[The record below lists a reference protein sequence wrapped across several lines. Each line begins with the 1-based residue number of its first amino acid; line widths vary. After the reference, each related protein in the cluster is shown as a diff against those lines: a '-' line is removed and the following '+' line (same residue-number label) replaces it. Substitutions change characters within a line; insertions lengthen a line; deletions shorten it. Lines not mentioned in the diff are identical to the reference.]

1 MARRAKGAPRMQA
14 SQPNLFL
21 RDDTLLGICQGLG
34 DDFGFNPL
42 WLRILFAAGLIW
54 NPVYDI
60 GAYLALGS
68 LVLLTRLIVPNPRAS
83 KAAAA
88 AGAPAE
94 AANANAEALPV
105 AA

>member
-1 MARRAKGAPRMQA
+1 MQA

-21 RDDTLLGICQGLG
+21 RDDNLLGVCQAIG

-42 WLRILFAAGLIW
+42 WLRILFASALIW

-60 GAYLALGS
+60 SAYLALGAV
-68 LVLLTRLIVPNPRAS
+68 VLLSRLIVPNPRAR

-88 AGAPAE
+88 PAGEAPVE
-94 AANANAEALPV
+94 AANANAQALPV

>member
-1 MARRAKGAPRMQA
+1 MQA
-14 SQPNLFL
+14 SSPNLFL
-21 RDDTLLGICQGLG
+21 RDDTLLGVCQGLG
-34 DDFGFNPL
+34 EDFGFNPL

-60 GAYLALGS
+60 SAYLALGAIV
-68 LVLLTRLIVPNPRAS
+68 LVSRLIIRNPRAA
-83 KAAAA
+83 KTVVAAE
-88 AGAPAE
+88 PVQ

>member
-1 MARRAKGAPRMQA
+1 MQA

-21 RDDTLLGICQGLG
+21 RDDTLLGVCQGLG
-34 DDFGFNPL
+34 EDFGFNPL
-42 WLRILFAAGLIW
+42 WLRIVFAAALIW

-68 LVLLTRLIVPNPRAS
+68 VVLVSRLIVRNPRPAKVS
-83 KAAAA
+83 AEAEAPAAAA
-88 AGAPAE
+88 NG
-94 AANANAEALPV
+94 NAEALPV

>member
-1 MARRAKGAPRMQA
+1 MQA

-21 RDDTLLGICQGLG
+21 RDDTLLGVCQGIG

-42 WLRILFAAGLIW
+42 WLRIIFAAALIW
-54 NPVYDI
+54 NPVYDV

-68 LVLLTRLIVPNPRAS
+68 VVLLSRLIVRNPRPA
-83 KAAAA
+83 KAV
-88 AGAPAE
+88 AGAEAPVE

>member
-1 MARRAKGAPRMQA
+1 MQA

-21 RDDTLLGICQGLG
+21 RDDTLLGVCQGIG

-42 WLRILFAAGLIW
+42 WLRILFAAALIW
-54 NPVYDI
+54 NPVYDV

-68 LVLLTRLIVPNPRAS
+68 VVLLSRLIVRNPRPAKTS
-83 KAAAA
+83 AEAEAPVAAAN
-88 AGAPAE
+88 G
-94 AANANAEALPV
+94 NAEALPV